1 MIEYEKRT
9 IEAVKKVLSAVV
21 SIVISK
27 NMPKMKRM
35 PFMPFFGPFAPFG
48 MPGQEMPMP
57 DGEDQDGII
66 PHPHD
71 PHGKPFDGAQGKHDG
86 EKIKIGGGSG
96 FIVHPDGLVLT
107 NKHVV
112 FDPDSEYTVI
122 TEDEKEY
129 HGRVISRDPIND
141 VAVLKIDAKNLP
153 AVRLGNSNKIELG
166 QTVIAIGNALGLFTN
181 TVSKGIIS
189 GLGRKISASMGQG
202 GEMEHLRNV
211 IQTDVAINQGN
222 SGGPLINLDGEVV
235 GINTAIIFGAQN
247 IGFALPI
254 NWAKADLED
263 IIKMGRIVR
272 PFIGLRYVMLNKAL
286 KERYDLPVDYGA
298 LVIKDH
304 VPGTEAVVKHSPA
317 DKAGVREN
325 DIVLEI
331 NGEKLTEKRELADL
345 IQTASVGDEIEMTVM
360 RKDKTMKV
368 KTVLEE
374 RK

>member
-1 MIEYEKRT
+1 METDIEKQT
-9 IEAVKKVLSAVV
+9 IGSVKKVLPAVV
-21 SIVISK
+21 SIIISK
-27 NMPKMKRM
+27 NMPKMKHLPM
-35 PFMPFFGPFAPFG
+35 MPFFGPFSPFG
-48 MPGQEMPMP
+48 MPDQGIPAP
-57 DGEDQDGII
+57 DEEQDGMT
-66 PHPHD
+66 PHINE
-71 PHGKPFDGAQGKHDG
+71 PHGKKHGG

-96 FIVHPDGLVLT
+96 FVVHPDGLVLT

-112 FDPDSEYTVI
+112 FDPDAEYTVI

-129 HGRVISRDPIND
+129 HGKVISRDPIND
-141 VAVLKIDAKNLP
+141 VAVLKIDVKGLP
-153 AVRLGNSNKIELG
+153 AVQLGNSDKIELG
-166 QTVIAIGNALGLFTN
+166 QTVVAIGNALGLFTN

-189 GLGRKISASMGQG
+189 GLGRKISASMGQE

-263 IIKMGRIVR
+263 IIKFGRIVR
-272 PFIGLRYVMLNKAL
+272 PFIGLRYVMLNKTL
-286 KERYDLPVDYGA
+286 KEKYDLPVDYGA
-298 LVIKDH
+298 LIIKDH
-304 VPGTEAVVKHSPA
+304 VPGTEAVVKDSPA
-317 DKAGVREN
+317 DKAGIREN

-331 NGEKLTEKRELADL
+331 NGEKLTEKKELADL
-345 IQTASVGDEIEMTVM
+345 VQTAKVGEELEMTVM
-360 RKDKTMKV
+360 RKDKTTKV
-368 KTVLEE
+368 KTILEE

>member
-1 MIEYEKRT
+1 MNDIEKQT
-9 IEAVKKVLSAVV
+9 IEAVKKVGPAVV

-27 NMPKMKRM
+27 HMPKIKQL
-35 PFMPFFGPFAPFG
+35 PFTPFFGPFGFSIPL
-48 MPGQEMPMP
+48 PP
-57 DGEDQDGII
+57 DEEGVLPHEHLGE
-66 PHPHD
+66 PE
-71 PHGKPFDGAQGKHDG
+71 G
-86 EKIKIGGGSG
+86 EKVKVGGGSG
-96 FIVHPDGLVLT
+96 FIVHPDGLILT

-112 FDPDSEYTVI
+112 FDPEAEYTVI
-122 TEDEKEY
+122 TSDEKEY
-129 HGRVISRDPIND
+129 PGKVISRDPIND
-141 VAVLKIDAKNLP
+141 VAVLKINARGLP

-189 GLGRKISASMGQG
+189 GLGRRISASMGQG
-202 GEMEHLRNV
+202 GQIENLRNV

-222 SGGPLINLDGEVV
+222 SGGPLINLDGEVI

-263 IIKMGRIVR
+263 IIKYGRIVR
-272 PFIGLRYVMLNKAL
+272 PFIGLRYVMLNKEL
-286 KERYDLPVDYGA
+286 KEKYSLPTDYGA

-304 VPGTEAVVKHSPA
+304 IPGAEAVVANSPA
-317 DKAGVREN
+317 AKAGIKEN

-331 NGEKLTEKRELADL
+331 NGAKLTEKNELADV
-345 IQTASVGDEIEMTVM
+345 IQACEVGDEVEMTVL
-360 RKDKTMKV
+360 RKDRTMKV
-368 KTVLEE
+368 KAKLEE

>member
-1 MIEYEKRT
+1 M
-9 IEAVKKVLSAVV
+9 V
-21 SIVISK
+21 SVVISK
-27 NMPKMKRM
+27 NMPKMKRGPM
-35 PFMPFFGPFAPFG
+35 MPFFGPFMPFG
-48 MPGQEMPMP
+48 LPGMP
-57 DGEDQDGII
+57 DGGDGDDGDDQLI
-66 PHPHD
+66 PHPHHKT
-71 PHGKPFDGAQGKHDG
+71 HGDG
-86 EKIKIGGGSG
+86 EKVKVGGGSG

-112 FDPDSEYTVI
+112 FDPDAEYTVI
-122 TEDEKEY
+122 TGDEKEH
-129 HGRVISRDPIND
+129 HGKVISRDPIND
-141 VAVLKIDAKNLP
+141 VAVLKIDAKRLS
-153 AVRLGNSNKIELG
+153 AVQLGNSNKIELG
-166 QTVIAIGNALGLFTN
+166 QTVVAIGNALGLFTN

-202 GEMEHLRNV
+202 GDMEHLRNV

-222 SGGPLINLDGEVV
+222 SGGPLINLDGEVI

-263 IIKMGRIVR
+263 IIKFGRIVR
-272 PFIGLRYVMLNKAL
+272 PFIGLRYVMLNKTL
-286 KERYDLPVDYGA
+286 KDKYELPVDYGA

-304 VPGTEAVVKHSPA
+304 VPGTEAVVKGSPA
-317 DKAGVREN
+317 HKAGVREN

-345 IQTASVGDEIEMTVM
+345 IQTANVGDEIEMTVM

>member
-1 MIEYEKRT
+1 MQDIEQRT
-9 IEAVKKVLSAVV
+9 IEAVKKVLPAVV

-27 NMPKMKRM
+27 NMPKMKHLPM
-35 PFMPFFGPFAPFG
+35 VPFFGPFSPFGFPGEDMPG
-48 MPGQEMPMP
+48 MPGEG
-57 DGEDQDGII
+57 DGHDDLI
-66 PHPHD
+66 PHPRHEG
-71 PHGKPFDGAQGKHDG
+71 HAEG
-86 EKIKIGGGSG
+86 EKVKIGGGSG
-96 FIVHPDGLVLT
+96 FVVHPDGLVLT

-112 FDPDSEYTVI
+112 FDPDAEYTVI
-122 TEDEKEY
+122 GTDEKEY

-141 VAVLKIDAKNLP
+141 VAVLKIEANGLP
-153 AVRLGNSNKIELG
+153 VVRLGNSDRIELG
-166 QTVIAIGNALGLFTN
+166 QTVVAIGNALGLFSN
-181 TVSKGIIS
+181 SVSKGIVS

-222 SGGPLINLDGEVV
+222 SGGPLISLDGEVI

-263 IIKMGRIVR
+263 IIKFGRIVR

-286 KERYDLPVDYGA
+286 KDKYELAVDYGA
-298 LVIKDH
+298 LVVKDH
-304 VPGTEAVVKHSPA
+304 VPGAEAVVKKSPA
-317 DKAGVREN
+317 DKAGIKEN

-368 KTVLEE
+368 KTTLEE

>member
-1 MIEYEKRT
+1 METDFEKRT
-9 IEAVKKVLSAVV
+9 IEAVKKALPAVV

-27 NMPKMKRM
+27 NMPKIKHLPR
-35 PFMPFFGPFAPFG
+35 MPFFGPFFPFG
-48 MPGQEMPMP
+48 LPGQDMPGG
-57 DGEDQDGII
+57 DGDDDQMVS
-66 PHPHD
+66 HPHKR
-71 PHGKPFDGAQGKHDG
+71 HGIERIPAEG
-86 EKIKIGGGSG
+86 EKVKVGGGSG
-96 FIVHPDGLVLT
+96 FVVHPDGLVLT

-112 FDPDSEYTVI
+112 FDPEAEYTVI
-122 TEDEKEY
+122 AEDEKEY

-141 VAVLKIDAKNLP
+141 VGVLKIDAKGLP
-153 AVRLGNSNKIELG
+153 AVRLGNSDRIELG
-166 QTVIAIGNALGLFTN
+166 QTVVAIGNALGLFSN

-222 SGGPLINLDGEVV
+222 SGGPLINLDGEVI

-263 IIKMGRIVR
+263 IIKLGRIVR
-272 PFIGLRYVMLNKAL
+272 PFIGLRYVMLNKSL
-286 KERYDLPVDYGA
+286 KDKYDLPVDYGA

-304 VPGTEAVVKHSPA
+304 VPGAEAVVKDSPA
-317 DKAGVREN
+317 DKAGIREN

-331 NGEKLTEKRELADL
+331 NGERLTEKRELADL
-345 IQTASVGDEIEMTVM
+345 IQTAKVGDELELTVM
-360 RKDKTMKV
+360 RKDKTTKV
-368 KTVLEE
+368 KTLLEE

>member
-1 MIEYEKRT
+1 MEIDIEKRT
-9 IEAVKKVLSAVV
+9 IEAVKKVLPAVA

-27 NMPKMKRM
+27 NMPKMKGLPM
-35 PFMPFFGPFAPFG
+35 MPFFGPFSPFG
-48 MPGQEMPMP
+48 NPGMP
-57 DGEDQDGII
+57 DGDAGDQMI
-66 PHPHD
+66 PHPH
-71 PHGKPFDGAQGKHDG
+71 HGGKHES
-86 EKIKIGGGSG
+86 EKVKVGGGSG

-112 FDPDSEYTVI
+112 FDTDADYTVI

-129 HGRVISRDPIND
+129 HGKVISRDPIND
-141 VAVLKIDAKNLP
+141 VAVLKIDGKKLP
-153 AVRLGNSNKIELG
+153 TVRLGNSDKIELG
-166 QTVIAIGNALGLFTN
+166 QTVVAIGNALGLFTN
-181 TVSKGIIS
+181 TVSKGIVS
-189 GLGRKISASMGQG
+189 GLGRRISAAMGQG

-222 SGGPLINLDGEVV
+222 SGGPLISLEGEVI

-263 IIKMGRIVR
+263 IIKFGRIVR

-286 KERYDLPVDYGA
+286 KEKYELPVDFGA

-304 VPGTEAVVKHSPA
+304 VPGTEAVVKDSPA
-317 DKAGVREN
+317 DKAGIKEN

-331 NGEKLTEKRELADL
+331 NGEKLSEKRELADL
-345 IQTASVGDEIEMTVM
+345 VQNSKVGDELEMVVM
-360 RKDKTMKV
+360 RKDKTIKV
-368 KTVLEE
+368 KTTLEE

>member
-1 MIEYEKRT
+1 MIEYEKQT
-9 IEAVKKVLSAVV
+9 IDAVKKVLPAVV

-27 NMPKMKRM
+27 HLPKIKRM
-35 PFMPFFGPFAPFG
+35 PMMPFFGPFSPFG
-48 MPGQEMPMP
+48 MPGMP
-57 DGEDQDGII
+57 DGGLPGDGEAGDDQFI
-66 PHPHD
+66 PHPH
-71 PHGKPFDGAQGKHDG
+71 HKVRGGDG
-86 EKIKIGGGSG
+86 EKVKVGGGSG

-112 FDPDSEYTVI
+112 FDPDAEYTVI
-122 TEDEKEY
+122 NGDEKEY

-141 VAVLKIDAKNLP
+141 VAVLKIDARGLP

-166 QTVIAIGNALGLFTN
+166 QTVVAIGNALGLFTN
-181 TVSKGIIS
+181 TVSKGIVS

-222 SGGPLINLDGEVV
+222 SGGPLINLDGEVI

-263 IIKMGRIVR
+263 IIKHGRIIR

-304 VPGTEAVVKHSPA
+304 VPGSVAVVKHSPA
-317 DKAGVREN
+317 DRAGIREN

-331 NGEKLTEKRELADL
+331 NGEKLTEKKELADL
-345 IQTASVGDEIEMTVM
+345 IQTANVGEEIEMTVI